1 MMKQLSLL
9 KRIPPLLLRLARKGI
24 TLYLSLSLRIRL
36 KLL

>member
-1 MMKQLSLL
+1 MSKF

-24 TLYLSLSLRIRL
+24 TLYLSLSLRFRL